1 MSKCFCH
8 LSCHRNSRHACY
20 MMLQKFLWAS
30 ALGYQVLLLL
40 CPRYLS
46 PQARNQSCKTQ
57 ITFKTKQKAPHA
69 SLCSR
74 FYLEEAQA
82 KTI

>member
-8 LSCHRNSRHACY
+8 LPCHRNSRNAAY
-20 MMLQKFLWAS
+20 MILQKFPWAS

-46 PQARNQSCKTQ
+46 PQALNQSYKTQ
-57 ITFKTKQKAPHA
+57 IIFKTKQNMPHA
-69 SLCSR
+69 SLYSK
-74 FYLEEAQA
+74 FYLEETQA